1 VAARRFQHREGAGH
15 IGVKIGFRKLYR
27 RHNIG
32 ARRQME
38 NAIGA
43 VTGIGDGGCVRDIG
57 LDHLEPWLML
67 VLLQIG
73 LVPDRKIVE
82 HPHAPPF
89 GD

>member
-15 IGVKIGFRKLYR
+15 IGQKISFRKLYR

-38 NAIGA
+38 DAVGA
-43 VTGIGDGGCVRDIG
+43 VTGTGDGGCVGDIG
-57 LDHLEPWLML
+57 LDDLEPGL
-67 VLLQIG
+67 VAMLLQIG
-73 LVPDRKIVE
+73 LAPDSKIVQ
-82 HPHAPPF
+82 HPHTPPF